1 MLFRLFSSQNA
12 AALEETQDSGLTGVP
27 GGAPVGEVAQAH
39 ILKGCPAP
47 GSFVRTLKIGW

>member
-47 GSFVRTLKIGW
+47 GSFVRTLKTGW